1 MAAKTGELTHRSGD
15 TTTSDHIVYCSI
27 YLSAFSLLR
36 LLPRRSDLSDALT
49 LSLLFMTGQELF
61 FIVNDNLGQSPHA
74 RTSPIPRSGLLGLS
88 KPDQKYA
95 HLGNLQRGA
104 CDGVLGLRF

>member
-1 MAAKTGELTHRSGD
+1 MRVVIPLQAT
-15 TTTSDHIVYCSI
+15 IYFIYSI
-27 YLSAFSLLR
+27 YLFAFSDSALT
-36 LLPRRSDLSDALT
+36 PRSDLSDALT